1 MKGYKANIEELVANN
16 GFFRQVLYTSKHA
29 QLVLM
34 SLLPSEEVE
43 MEVHENNDQFFRFE
57 KGEGKAIVDGHEYDI
72 KEGDVVIVPAGAM
85 HNIINTST
93 MAPLKL
99 YTIYSP
105 PHHKDKTVHENKLE
119 ATTNKE
125 EFDGMT
131 SE

>member
-57 KGEGKAIVDGHEYDI
+57 KGEGKAVVDGHEYDI

-105 PHHKDKTVHENKLE
+105 PHHKDKTVHKNKLE